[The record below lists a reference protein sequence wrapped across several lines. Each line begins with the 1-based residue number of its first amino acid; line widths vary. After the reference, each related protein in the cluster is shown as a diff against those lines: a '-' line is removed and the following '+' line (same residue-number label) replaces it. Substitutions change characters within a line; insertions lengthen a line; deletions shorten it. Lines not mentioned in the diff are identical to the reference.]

1 MKHLKRTMNER
12 IKEGLRVAIEK
23 RLAAIKSNED
33 YYRFLGYIDI
43 AETLDIITVDEW
55 LDLVDA
61 AMAINGGWHCDF

>member
-1 MKHLKRTMNER
+1 MNER
-12 IKEGLRVAIEK
+12 IKEGLRVAIEQ
-23 RLAAIKSNED
+23 RLVAIKSNEY

-61 AMAINGGWHCDF
+61 AMAINGGWLCDV